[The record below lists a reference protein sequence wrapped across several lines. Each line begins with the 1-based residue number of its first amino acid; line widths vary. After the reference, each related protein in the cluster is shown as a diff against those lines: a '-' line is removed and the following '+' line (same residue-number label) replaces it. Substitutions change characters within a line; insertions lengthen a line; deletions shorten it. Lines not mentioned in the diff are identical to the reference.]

1 MQQPDGR
8 WRRIEL
14 EDTVSRSLSSE
25 VIMFF
30 YYQFGLRG
38 TKQCVIGLYGES
50 FGVQAVQR
58 NGSAK
63 DSDIQNR
70 KSSDES

>member
-1 MQQPDGR
+1 MEKNRTGGY
-8 WRRIEL
+8 RIK
-14 EDTVSRSLSSE
+14 VVKFRGYN
-25 VIMFF
+25 VF
-30 YYQFGLRG
+30 YYQLGLRG